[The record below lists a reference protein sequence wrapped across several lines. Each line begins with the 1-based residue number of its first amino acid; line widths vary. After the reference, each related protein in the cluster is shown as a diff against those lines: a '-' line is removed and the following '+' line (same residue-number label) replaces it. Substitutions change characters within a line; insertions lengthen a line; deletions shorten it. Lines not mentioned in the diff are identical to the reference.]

1 MMRYFLHLS
10 YNGSNFCGWQIQPN
24 ELSIQETIEIALF
37 HILKEKIAITG
48 CGRTDSGVHATNY
61 YAHFDFNILSFQEI
75 EKLKFRL
82 NRYLDFNV
90 NIINIFKVKPTAHA
104 RFDAIS
110 RTYKYFVATQ
120 KQPFKNEFSYFFS
133 RILDIDTMNL
143 ACQKL
148 ILYSDFTSFSKLHTQ
163 VNNNLCNIL
172 YANWENQDDMLVFTI
187 TANRFLRNM
196 VRSIV
201 GTLIEVG
208 LGKIS
213 IDEFSKIIESKN
225 RNNAGVSVPAK
236 ALFLFDIK
244 YEKELFFPI

>member
-1 MMRYFLHLS
+1 
-10 YNGSNFCGWQIQPN
+10 
-24 ELSIQETIEIALF
+24 
-37 HILKEKIAITG
+37 
-48 CGRTDSGVHATNY
+48 
-61 YAHFDFNILSFQEI
+61 
-75 EKLKFRL
+75 
-82 NRYLDFNV
+82 
-90 NIINIFKVKPTAHA
+90 
-104 RFDAIS
+104 
-110 RTYKYFVATQ
+110 
-120 KQPFKNEFSYFFS
+120 
-133 RILDIDTMNL
+133 MNL

-172 YANWENQDDMLVFTI
+172 YANWEKQDDMLVFTI

-244 YEKELFFPI
+244 YEKELFLPI

>member
-1 MMRYFLHLS
+1 MRYFIHLS

-24 ELSIQETIEIALF
+24 ELSVQESIEIALF

-61 YAHFDFNILSFQEI
+61 YAHFDFNILSSKEI
-75 EKLKFRL
+75 EKLIFRL
-82 NRYLDFNV
+82 NRYLGFEI
-90 NIINIFKVKPTAHA
+90 NIINIFKVKPTSHA

-120 KQPFKNEFSYFFS
+120 KQPFNNEFSYFFS
-133 RILDIDTMNL
+133 RLLDIDAMNL

-172 YANWENQDDMLVFTI
+172 YANWEKQDDMLVFTI

-225 RNNAGVSVPAK
+225 RNNAGVSVAAK

>member
-1 MMRYFLHLS
+1 MMRYFIHLS

-24 ELSIQETIEIALF
+24 ELSVQESIEIALF

-61 YAHFDFNILSFQEI
+61 YAHFDFNILSSKEI
-75 EKLKFRL
+75 EKLIFRL
-82 NRYLDFNV
+82 NRYLGFEI
-90 NIINIFKVKPTAHA
+90 NIINIFKVKPTSHA

-120 KQPFKNEFSYFFS
+120 KQPFNNEFSYYFS
-133 RILDIDTMNL
+133 RLLDIDAMNL

-172 YANWENQDDMLVFTI
+172 YANWEKQDDMLVFTI

-225 RNNAGVSVPAK
+225 RNNAGVSVAAK

>member
-1 MMRYFLHLS
+1 MMRYFIHLS

-24 ELSIQETIEIALF
+24 ELSVQESIEIALF

-61 YAHFDFNILSFQEI
+61 YAHFDFNILSSKEI
-75 EKLKFRL
+75 EKLIFRL
-82 NRYLDFNV
+82 NRYLGFEI
-90 NIINIFKVKPTAHA
+90 NIINIFKVKPTSHA

-120 KQPFKNEFSYFFS
+120 KQPFNNEFSYFFS
-133 RILDIDTMNL
+133 RLLDIDAMNL

-172 YANWENQDDMLVFTI
+172 YANWEKQDDMLVFTI

-225 RNNAGVSVPAK
+225 RNNAGVSVAAK